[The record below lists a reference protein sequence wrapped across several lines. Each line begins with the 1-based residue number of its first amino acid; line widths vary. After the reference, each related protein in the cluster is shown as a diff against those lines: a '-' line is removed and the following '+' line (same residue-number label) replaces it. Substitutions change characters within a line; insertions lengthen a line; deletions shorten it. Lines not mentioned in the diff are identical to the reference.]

1 MITALITEIKKWETI
16 AFAVIVSLVT
26 GFIVGTVLM
35 HDIVKTKYEN
45 KILTMQNEA
54 QQSLVAAN
62 EKLIKQE
69 RDNASITASLN
80 AKAELL
86 SAEKDKVVDSYN
98 EYRRKYNGVYINATC
113 ETKENGT
120 SNRAS
125 AVVEDPPSACRLT
138 DVAEQ
143 SFGETIKRLK
153 PMIDYILVCNKYAED
168 IEAQRERMKKEQE

>member
-1 MITALITEIKKWETI
+1 MITALIEEVKKWETV
-16 AFAVIVSLVT
+16 AFAVIVSLVV
-26 GFIVGTVLM
+26 GFIVGAVLM

-54 QQSLVAAN
+54 QQSLVVAN

-86 SAEKDKVVDSYN
+86 SAEKDKVVASYN

-125 AVVEDPPSACRLT
+125 AVAETITSTCRLT
-138 DVAEQ
+138 EAAEQ
-143 SFGETIKRLK
+143 SLSEALERIK
-153 PMIDYILVCNKYAED
+153 PMTDYILVCKEYVD
-168 IEAQRERMKKEQE
+168 KIEAQRERMKKEQE

>member
-16 AFAVIVSLVT
+16 AFAVIVSLVI
-26 GFIVGTVLM
+26 GFIAGAALM

-54 QQSLVAAN
+54 QHSLVVAN

-80 AKAELL
+80 AKAERL

-113 ETKENGT
+113 ETKADRT

-125 AVVEDPPSACRLT
+125 AVVEDAPSACRLT
-138 DVAEQ
+138 EAAEQ
-143 SFGETIKRLK
+143 SLSEALERIK
-153 PMIDYILVCNKYAED
+153 PMTDYILVCKEYVD
-168 IEAQRERMKKEQE
+168 TITAQRERMKKEQE

>member
-1 MITALITEIKKWETI
+1 MITALIAKIKKWESI
-16 AFAVIVSLVT
+16 AFAVIVSLVI

-54 QQSLVAAN
+54 QQSLVVAN
-62 EKLIKQE
+62 DKLIKQE

-86 SAEKDKVVDSYN
+86 SAEKDKVVASYN

-113 ETKENGT
+113 ETKTDRT

-125 AVVEDPPSACRLT
+125 AVAEDAPSACRLT
-138 DVAEQ
+138 ESAEQ
-143 SFGETIKRLK
+143 SISEALERIR
-153 PMIDYILVCNKYAED
+153 PMTDYILVCKEYVD
-168 IEAQRERMKKEQE
+168 TITAQRERMKKEQE